1 MRHRPRLKNPNR
13 LKKFW
18 NRKPLKRRNKKNVAP
33 VEKKP
38 ATEQPIAVEEKPKAK
53 VVTTI
58 ENGREIKT
66 ITDEKGNVK
75 VRKFLDL
82 SAAAKSLRLRLIGAL
97 NAAVS
102 FRADKIPRTE
112 QT

>member
-1 MRHRPRLKNPNR
+1 MLR
-13 LKKFW
+13 
-18 NRKPLKRRNKKNVAP
+18 PLKRNPRPK
-33 VEKKP
+33 
-38 ATEQPIAVEEKPKAK
+38 QPIAVEEKPKAK

-82 SAAAKSLRLRLIGAL
+82 SAAAKACVF
-97 NAAVS
+97 A
-102 FRADKIPRTE
+102 
-112 QT
+112 